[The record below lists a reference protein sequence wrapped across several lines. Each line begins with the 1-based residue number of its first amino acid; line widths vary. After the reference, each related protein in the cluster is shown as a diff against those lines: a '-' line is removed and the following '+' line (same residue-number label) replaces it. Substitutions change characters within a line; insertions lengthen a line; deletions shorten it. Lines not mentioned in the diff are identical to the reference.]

1 MSGVWQEVW
10 SSQLCKRCL
19 ANGLEK
25 HLKYVIT
32 DEQELSML
40 QLRCM
45 ECRAVE
51 TIASALG
58 NDVRKQL
65 LKAQKRA
72 KTRALTLVT
81 IGALIPLGAIVIAAS
96 ALAALK

>member
-58 NDVRKQL
+58 NDVRKRL
-65 LKAQKRA
+65 LKAEKRA
-72 KTRALTLVT
+72 KTRALVLVT

>member
-19 ANGLEK
+19 AKGLEK
-25 HLKYVIT
+25 YLKYVIT

-58 NDVRKQL
+58 NSVRKRL
-65 LKAQKRA
+65 LKAEKRS
-72 KTRALTLVT
+72 KTRALALMMVGAFITLGMT
-81 IGALIPLGAIVIAAS
+81 IITAT